1 MTLEVKYKNR
11 CDYSYISGDVLEIR
25 DFNKKEI
32 KYVLIKEKDYKKLLK
47 ELEDSKKQPSLFK
60 WRNAMETKN
69 KRNYYIKFH
78 TKPLMLERQILKI
91 TQSISLCVKYVN

>member
-11 CDYSYISGDVLEIR
+11 RDYSYISGDVLEIR
-25 DFNKKEI
+25 DFNKKEV

-60 WRNAMETKN
+60 
-69 KRNYYIKFH
+69 
-78 TKPLMLERQILKI
+78 
-91 TQSISLCVKYVN
+91 

>member
-60 WRNAMETKN
+60 
-69 KRNYYIKFH
+69 
-78 TKPLMLERQILKI
+78 
-91 TQSISLCVKYVN
+91 